1 MLAACRRHSSGATGD
16 ERSGFASRTIPE
28 SSGVF
33 LTGRSGRRTPI
44 KQVFRAHRHCE
55 QDGPLGPYVES
66 YEAEIRGEGNARP
79 TREMQIRLV
88 ADYDRWFAKRRIQAQ
103 EITAALCS
111 CRCCC

>member
-1 MLAACRRHSSGATGD
+1 
-16 ERSGFASRTIPE
+16 
-28 SSGVF
+28 
-33 LTGRSGRRTPI
+33 
-44 KQVFRAHRHCE
+44 
-55 QDGPLGPYVES
+55 LGPYVES